1 MPMFG
6 GPMSRKVV
14 VQATIHDVQ
23 GAQNRPR
30 GTFED
35 PDYCGLIETLI
46 DHHSIG
52 SIFEEACA
60 RGPTTAGKLADAR
73 GLRYLDV
80 DARAFGIEI
89 DTEEGPLFAQE
100 KLDAQVHREE
110 FCVKRITE
118 QGFGSG
124 LMICGYLHI
133 FSIAVRLQDAGFA
146 VAVHKYS
153 PFHKFYVG

>member
-1 MPMFG
+1 
-6 GPMSRKVV
+6 MSRKVV
-14 VQATIHDVQ
+14 VLATIHDVQ

-35 PDYCGLIETLI
+35 PDYRGAIEALIAHNSV
-46 DHHSIG
+46 D

-60 RGPTTAGKLADAR
+60 CGPTIAEKLAFAH

-89 DTEEGPLFAQE
+89 DTEEGPLFAEE

-110 FCVKRITE
+110 FWVKRITE

-124 LMICGYLHI
+124 LMICGYLHT
-133 FSIAVRLQDAGFA
+133 FSVAQRLKDAGFA
-146 VAVHKYS
+146 VAVHKYL
-153 PFHKFYVG
+153 PFHKFNAT